1 MPKLDQIQILLQTNP
16 KDNFLRFALA
26 KEYEKIK
33 KYQAAREVYEE
44 IVGDSPDYIGT
55 YYHLG
60 KILEKLDEPAA
71 AFKTYTDGMA
81 KAKELGENHA
91 RNELAGAR
99 LELGDEDDFEL

>member
-1 MPKLDQIQILLQTNP
+1 MAKIDQVRILLQTNP

-26 KEYEKIK
+26 KEYEKLEK
-33 KYQAAREVYEE
+33 NQQAREIYEE
-44 IVGDSPDYIGT
+44 VLNDSPAYIGT

-60 KILEKLDEPAA
+60 KLLEKMDEPAA
-71 AFKTYTDGMA
+71 AFNIYTLGMD
-81 KAKELGENHA
+81 KAKELGESHA